1 MKLINRVPALRK
13 ITTSL
18 SEPVDVDLTTLVN
31 RKSTYQDLKES
42 KSGLFTEITVN
53 YFEMFAFGFMRLAWF
68 IYYTIIITVLAIL
81 MTLLM
86 IPMFPNSQKIFVL
99 LYFWLYGMALFSY
112 SIFIS
117 SFFSNGKVASIAGSL
132 ILFFS
137 SFLILIVQGE
147 NGNKGDIFITMGAGE
162 AYKIANQLFGLN

>member
-53 YFEMFAFGFMRLAWF
+53 YFEMFAFGFMMLSWGF
-68 IYYTIIITVLAIL
+68 FMCLGYVNGLKNGNKFVLAIEEASGIML
-81 MTLLM
+81 VVAG
-86 IPMFPNSQKIFVL
+86 MF
-99 LYFWLYGMALFSY
+99 
-112 SIFIS
+112 
-117 SFFSNGKVASIAGSL
+117 
-132 ILFFS
+132 
-137 SFLILIVQGE
+137 
-147 NGNKGDIFITMGAGE
+147 
-162 AYKIANQLFGLN
+162 LFGFIAALTAKVKKWK